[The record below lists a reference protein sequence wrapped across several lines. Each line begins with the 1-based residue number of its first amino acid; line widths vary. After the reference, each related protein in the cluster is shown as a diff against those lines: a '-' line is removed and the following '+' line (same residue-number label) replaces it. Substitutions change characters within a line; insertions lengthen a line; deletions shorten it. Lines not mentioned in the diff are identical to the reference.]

1 MLEVVVVRVSMVGTV
16 GLLGFFFFFFFFF
29 WWLLWDM
36 CGGGVVD
43 RWVAELI
50 FLVVA
55 GERKG

>member
-1 MLEVVVVRVSMVGTV
+1 MLDVVVVRVSMVGTV
-16 GLLGFFFFFFFFF
+16 GLLGFFFFF

-55 GERKG
+55 GERKE

>member
-1 MLEVVVVRVSMVGTV
+1 MCVCINGGMYRWWGL
-16 GLLGFFFFFFFFF
+16 GLLGFFF
-29 WWLLWDM
+29 WVVKGGV

-55 GERKG
+55 GERKE

>member
-1 MLEVVVVRVSMVGTV
+1 MLEEVVVCVSMVGTM
-16 GLLGFFFFFFFFF
+16 GLLGFFFFFF

-55 GERKG
+55 GERKE